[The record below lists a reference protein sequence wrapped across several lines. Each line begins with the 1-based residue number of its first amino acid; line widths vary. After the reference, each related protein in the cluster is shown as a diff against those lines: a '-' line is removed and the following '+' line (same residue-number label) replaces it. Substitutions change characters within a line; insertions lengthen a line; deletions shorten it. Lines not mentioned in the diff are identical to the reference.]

1 MSNDGFGI
9 SRDESVRLIVK
20 TAMDEGVHNHKQIAY
35 MLATAEHESQDFTK
49 PEETAGRSQAIK
61 RGYHGGP
68 EFFGRGYVHL
78 THIENYEK
86 MDKRLNLG
94 GKLINN
100 VELAKDPEIA
110 AKILVIGMQEGHF
123 TGAKIGRYI
132 NDERTDYKHARQ
144 VVNGLDK
151 ADEIAEK
158 AKAWEK
164 EIPKIIDQIKKE
176 PEKNQKISAW
186 DVESSQVH
194 IADNKVSNQGQSK
207 YEETRA
213 MLQNLLNDT
222 DGSYAKKL
230 LANHP
235 EEVASFNEKIRESIE
250 QTKLQELTERESRN
264 TLQQEEQQ
272 RSFSRSV

>member
-1 MSNDGFGI
+1 MSNNGFGI

-35 MLATAEHESQDFTK
+35 MLATAEHESQNFTK

-68 EFFGRGYVHL
+68 EYFGRGYVHL

-86 MDKRLNLG
+86 MDNRLNLG

-132 NDERTDYKHARQ
+132 NDGHIDYRNARR
-144 VVNGLDK
+144 VINGLDK
-151 ADEIAEK
+151 ADSIAEK

-207 YEETRA
+207 YEETRV

-222 DGSYAKKL
+222 NGSYAKKL
-230 LANHP
+230 VAENP
-235 EEVASFNEKIRESIE
+235 GEVIRFSESNV
-250 QTKLQELTERESRN
+250 QQQQELAERENRN
-264 TLQQEEQQ
+264 MQQQEEPQ